1 MLIDASVE
9 DSHVLVTL
17 VDHDHDGEYLFV
29 DDVNYVMID
38 DDDDDH
44 HVVKMMNYENH

>member
-1 MLIDASVE
+1 VLIDVSVE
-9 DSHVLVTL
+9 DYHVLVTL
-17 VDHDHDGEYLFV
+17 VDHDHDGEYLFA
-29 DDVNYVMID
+29 DDLNYVMID